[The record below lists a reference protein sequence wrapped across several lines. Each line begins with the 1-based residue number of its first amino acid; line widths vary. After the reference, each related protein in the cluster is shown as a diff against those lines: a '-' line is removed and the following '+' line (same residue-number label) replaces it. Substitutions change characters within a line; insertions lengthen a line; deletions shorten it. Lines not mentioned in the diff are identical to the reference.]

1 MNIEYK
7 MIFEQIPVGQM
18 QNFAYIIGDEKV
30 KDGAVVDPAW
40 ELDKILSIAKKHN
53 LKINKLLITH
63 TDFDHIEGVKEIF
76 DATNA
81 TVYVH
86 KSGEKDIK
94 ELGISK
100 IKTIDEGD
108 EIGIGKI
115 KISVLYTPG
124 HKPSCVCFLIGTNK
138 MLTGD
143 TLFVEGC
150 GRIDMPGGNINEQW
164 ESLQRLKDMDENIE
178 IYPGHDYGSMPSSTI
193 KHEKKN
199 NPFLRCR
206 NFEEFAGIR

>member
-1 MNIEYK
+1 
-7 MIFEQIPVGQM
+7 M
-18 QNFAYIIGDEKV
+18 QNFAYIIGDEKA

-40 ELDKILSIAKKHN
+40 ELSKILSIAKKHN

-100 IKTIDEGD
+100 IKTIDE
-108 EIGIGKI
+108 IA
-115 KISVLYTPG
+115 
-124 HKPSCVCFLIGTNK
+124 
-138 MLTGD
+138 
-143 TLFVEGC
+143 
-150 GRIDMPGGNINEQW
+150 RILDRFIN
-164 ESLQRLKDMDENIE
+164 
-178 IYPGHDYGSMPSSTI
+178 
-193 KHEKKN
+193 
-199 NPFLRCR
+199 
-206 NFEEFAGIR
+206 